1 MRIQP
6 SLCHRSTGID
16 LGARVVA
23 KLTRRLLPF
32 LFLLY
37 IVAYLDRINVG
48 FAALQMKGQLGF
60 SDEVYGLG
68 AGIFFAGY
76 FFFQVPSNLVLARM
90 GARRWIAMIMVVWG
104 IISISMI
111 FVTTPRGFY
120 LLRFLLGAAEAGFFP
135 GMILYLRRWFP
146 SAARASAIALFMTAA
161 PLAGVVGGPI
171 SGLLLGAHWGHLMGW
186 QWLFLIEGLPAVLL
200 GGVVLAFL
208 TDSPEIATW
217 LKEEERAWLV
227 AQLASE
233 ETPHPRASSDVF
245 AAFTNPTVWLLVFV
259 YLGETTSAY
268 GVGLWLPTL
277 LRNISGTSNL
287 VVGLL
292 SAIPYLATVV
302 AMVVVAKSSDR
313 TRDRKWHLA
322 GSAFACAIGLGC
334 AAYSTS
340 TTAAVVFL
348 SLTLMATF
356 SMNGP
361 FWATA
366 TEMLS
371 ETSAAAGIALINS
384 FGNLGGFLGPYSIG
398 LVRTWTG
405 SFRGGLL
412 AVGVLLVISG
422 TLALLAYSKGAHRR
436 PVSTP

>member
-1 MRIQP
+1 MP
-6 SLCHRSTGID
+6 SLTGID

-76 FFFQVPSNLVLARM
+76 FFFQVPSNLALAKV
-90 GARRWIAMIMVVWG
+90 GARKWIAVIMVVWG
-104 IISISMI
+104 IISASMI
-111 FVTTPRGFY
+111 FVSSARGFY

-146 SAARASAIALFMTAA
+146 SAARARAVALFMTAA
-161 PLAGVVGGPI
+161 PLAGVVGGPV
-171 SGLLLGAHWGHLMGW
+171 SGLLLGVHGAHLMGW
-186 QWLFLIEGLPAVLL
+186 QWLFLLEGLPAVAL
-200 GGVVLAFL
+200 GGVVLAYL
-208 TDSPEIATW
+208 TDRPEIATW
-217 LKEEERAWLV
+217 LTEEERSWLV
-227 AQLASE
+227 EQLARE
-233 ETPHPRASSDVF
+233 EKPHAQASSHAF
-245 AAFTNPTVWLLVFV
+245 AAFTSARVWILVVV
-259 YLGETTSAY
+259 YLGETTAAY
-268 GVGLWLPTL
+268 GIGLWLPSL
-277 LRNISGTSNL
+277 LSNASGSSNF
-287 VVGLL
+287 VIGLL
-292 SAIPYLATVV
+292 SAIPYLATMA
-302 AMVVVAKSSDR
+302 AMVLVATHSDR
-313 TRDRKWHLA
+313 TGERKWHLA

-340 TTAAVVFL
+340 TTADVVFL
-348 SLTLMATF
+348 SVTLMAAF

-361 FWATA
+361 FWATT

-371 ETSAAAGIALINS
+371 DTSAAAGIALINS
-384 FGNLGGFLGPYSIG
+384 FGNLGGFLGPYTIG
-398 LVRTWTG
+398 LVLTWTG

-412 AVGVLLVISG
+412 TVGALLALSG
-422 TLALLAYSKGAHRR
+422 VLALLAYGVQSRKTT
-436 PVSTP
+436 VSTP

>member
-1 MRIQP
+1 MQ
-6 SLCHRSTGID
+6 SLTGID

-76 FFFQVPSNLVLARM
+76 FFFQVPSNLALARF
-90 GARRWIAMIMVVWG
+90 GARKWIAVIMVVWG
-104 IISISMI
+104 AISAAMI
-111 FVTTPRGFY
+111 FVGTPRGFY

-135 GMILYLRRWFP
+135 GMILYLKRWFP
-146 SAARASAIALFMTAA
+146 SAARARAIALFMTAA

-171 SGLLLGAHWGHLMGW
+171 SGVLLGVQWGHLMGW
-186 QWLFLIEGLPAVLL
+186 QWLFVIEGLPAILL
-200 GGVVLAFL
+200 GGVVLAYL
-208 TDSPEIATW
+208 TDRPEIAKW
-217 LKEEERAWLV
+217 LTEEERTWLV
-227 AQLASE
+227 QQLAKEDGS
-233 ETPHPRASSDVF
+233 HPRASSNVF
-245 AAFTNPTVWLLVFV
+245 SALGQGRVWILVVV
-259 YLGETTSAY
+259 YLGETTAAY
-268 GVGLWLPTL
+268 GIGLWLPSL
-277 LRNISGTSNL
+277 LRNVSGSSNL
-287 VVGLL
+287 RVGLL
-292 SAIPYLATVV
+292 SAIPYLATMV
-302 AMVVVAKSSDR
+302 AMVLVATHSDR
-313 TRDRKWHLA
+313 TRERKWHLA
-322 GSAFACAIGLGC
+322 GSAFACAIGLAC

-340 TTAAVVFL
+340 TTADVIFL
-348 SLTLMATF
+348 SLTLMAAF

-361 FWATA
+361 FWATT

-371 ETSAAAGIALINS
+371 ETAAAAGIALINS
-384 FGNLGGFLGPYSIG
+384 FGNLGGFLGPYTIG

-412 AVGVLLVISG
+412 AVA
-422 TLALLAYSKGAHRR
+422 ALLAVSGVLALCAYGKGSLKATE
-436 PVSTP
+436 PSP